1 MGEDVT
7 IVVKPQFALCEE
19 SEGESSFYMFPNK
32 FDFVFYNAFCE
43 NLGGL
48 MPIPFR

>member
-7 IVVKPQFALCEE
+7 IVVKRQFALCEE

-32 FDFVFYNAFCE
+32 FDFVFYNAFCPSPS
-43 NLGGL
+43 GTQS
-48 MPIPFR
+48 RDK